1 MKTPM
6 VIGQHYFTWCE
17 LTEGV
22 EGISGFQTRAKSK
35 AITPEIDKA
44 IKKFCTEYGL
54 PRSLKHLESRADK
67 IPPEEL
73 QKAPV
78 AVHYFAI
85 SAEMRG
91 LTRMV
96 LAENQRGGGNFFA
109 HTLVFPV
116 QMLEPL
122 DYNPFQVIRPD
133 IFQDR
138 AGTAGKELF
147 DLPRFPDSADRHLLP
162 QFAEPMSAAVRQV
175 LEALTVKP
183 EDQRPVIIC
192 SAQADELPRIIE
204 AVVQVLPMEYR
215 PGVTFSTYEVDPYRL
230 RSVSGDANLGQRI
243 IGTLPPQEGGKFEF
257 QEDEYLSRYYIF
269 NLAEQR
275 SSEVSSTIPEYGRL
289 AAETLQTGKWR
300 GLETAHQLFSALEI
314 APSPGDW
321 GPALP
326 AAALLTPDKAMSPE
340 DWRLTKQALI
350 AVCRVAS
357 QARAGLSLLWR
368 RGANAMSTM
377 SSPALRDVAA
387 GTEVLVNIADSGEEA
402 PREERPAAGRGSVR
416 SFLLPLALV
425 IISIGLTWTYTN
437 SRYDEQV
444 TRLQKEVQI
453 LKTAARIPAGTPVA
467 PAKTAPAP
475 ALATATATPAPG
487 THAALAAMNQVL
499 AVDGVN
505 RKIQDKQVVVSFDPG
520 LFQQGDALTAGGRAV
535 LDRLKTPLASL
546 KDKMRIEVEG
556 RTDNLA
562 VSRKTLYADNYEL
575 GYRRALAVAD
585 YLRRTA
591 NLPAGMFRISTA
603 GEDNPLFSNEV
614 AEQRQKNRTVVL
626 KIIPIF

>member
-17 LTEGV
+17 QTEGV

-54 PRSLKHLESRADK
+54 PRSLKHLESRADN

-147 DLPRFPDSADRHLLP
+147 DLPRFPDSEGRHLLP
-162 QFAEPMSAAVRQV
+162 QFAEPVSAAVRQV

-183 EDQRPVIIC
+183 EDRRPVIIC
-192 SAQADELPRIIE
+192 SAQADELPRMIE
-204 AVVQVLPMEYR
+204 AVVQLLPMEYR

-243 IGTLPPQEGGKFEF
+243 IGTLPPKEGGKFEF
-257 QEDEYLSRYYIF
+257 REDEYLSRYYIF
-269 NLAEQR
+269 NLAEPR

-289 AAETLQTGKWR
+289 AAETLQTGNWR
-300 GLETAHQLFSALEI
+300 GLETVHQLFSALEI
-314 APSPGDW
+314 AHSPGDW

-326 AAALLTPDKAMSPE
+326 AAALLTPEKAMSPD

-387 GTEVLVNIADSGEEA
+387 GTEVLVKIADSGEET
-402 PREERPAAGRGSVR
+402 PREDRPAAGRGGVR

-437 SRYDEQV
+437 SRYDEKV
-444 TRLQKEVQI
+444 TSLQKEVQI
-453 LKTAARIPAGTPVA
+453 LKTAAGTPFGTPVA
-467 PAKTAPAP
+467 PAKTA
-475 ALATATATPAPG
+475 TATPIPVPGAPA
-487 THAALAAMNQVL
+487 TLAAINQALAVG
-499 AVDGVN
+499 GVN
-505 RKIQDKQVVVSFDPG
+505 RKIQDNRVLVSFDPG
-520 LFQQGDALTAGGRAV
+520 LFQQGDALTASGRAV

-591 NLPAGMFRISTA
+591 NLPAGIFRISTA

-614 AEQRQKNRTVVL
+614 AEQRLKNRTVVL
-626 KIIPIF
+626 KIIPVP